1 MSVYTLSNLKTR
13 FNTYIKKNLKQY
25 ITGPML
31 NGLLHD
37 IADSV
42 SSWLEAYL
50 PLSSI
55 RTGSVTIA
63 EGENTITFSSS
74 YSDGKSWI
82 FSGKPFLYDSSGVEI
97 GYTFTSRTRSGFTLI
112 ASAPGTLEYQTI
124 TL

>member
-1 MSVYTLSNLKTR
+1 M
-13 FNTYIKKNLKQY
+13 KQY

-55 RTGSVTIA
+55 RTGSVTIT

-97 GYTFTSRTRSGFTLI
+97 GYTFTSRTRGGFTI
-112 ASAPGTLEYQTI
+112 TASAPGTLEYQTI